1 MYSPSPAFSSFLS
14 IQGRTFCINYRFFPL
29 IFSGASNL
37 YGGDLEAVV
46 NILKAVLNRLQYLL
60 QTKAKGSFYNKESFL
75 QEIYQNVLRTGS
87 NLMANQSLPAWRD
100 LARSRRI
107 KVASNLLQS
116 LQEHAFLLLG
126 VIQEPELI
134 TESTQQIGKFQSNQ
148 WILWTQKVLKSR
160 ILCRFFDQ

>member
-1 MYSPSPAFSSFLS
+1 M
-14 IQGRTFCINYRFFPL
+14 YRFF
-29 IFSGASNL
+29 SGSSNL

-60 QTKAKGSFYNKESFL
+60 QTKAGSFYNKESFL

-100 LARSRRI
+100 LSRSRRI
-107 KVASNLLQS
+107 KVASNLLQI
-116 LQEHAFLLLG
+116 LQQHAFLLLG

-148 WILWTQKVLKSR
+148 WILWTQKVLKYR
-160 ILCRFFDQ
+160 ILCRLFDQ